1 MMMSNGASESR
12 SDTEL
17 VITKKKHATK
27 PKSIQVGFMTHR
39 HHAKSWKVEVAP
51 HWEQERK
58 NEQRRWWSC

>member
-17 VITKKKHATK
+17 VITKKKHSTK

-39 HHAKSWKVEVAP
+39 HQAKSWYVP
-51 HWEQERK
+51 HWELERK
-58 NEQRRWWSC
+58 NEQRR